1 VQQADN
7 DRNFPAGWLETSPLM
22 VGIIGIS
29 IPVSLLALA
38 AVGGSVVVLVLAVI
52 AMFGV
57 GAATLA
63 FVIRLATDPPEL
75 DHSGVSAE

>member
-1 VQQADN
+1 MQQADK
-7 DRNFPAGWLETSPLM
+7 DRNSPAGWLETSPLV
-22 VGIIGIS
+22 VGVIGIS

-38 AVGGSVVVLVLAVI
+38 AVGGSVVVLALAVI
-52 AMFGV
+52 AMLCV

-75 DHSGVSAE
+75 EHSGVSAE